1 MSGIGSNKKGK
12 LKLIKMKTSLNEDVE
27 FKDIDI
33 NPLIKDFMIREAFN
47 MFDEDHSGEIDKR
60 ELAKLITSLGL
71 ELNEKRINELMKEM
85 DKDASGTIDFDEF
98 SIMMSNFQFG
108 KESPIQQHLES
119 AFNDYDKDMDTM
131 ISPDDFKKVSEE
143 LDPIPISKE
152 DAEMF
157 ITFCKH
163 FGKEKGITSI
173 NENSVSKEE
182 FINALVQLN
191 FLIEGKIDGK
201 SRTST
206 VVQNTN
212 TNNTNTNINQSQAV
226 ESNVNPSERKQSTL
240 NQQLTE
246 NKSLKSGRSGKS
258 ESGVGS
264 KDSSSIFN

>member
-1 MSGIGSNKKGK
+1 
-12 LKLIKMKTSLNEDVE
+12 
-27 FKDIDI
+27 
-33 NPLIKDFMIREAFN
+33 
-47 MFDEDHSGEIDKR
+47 
-60 ELAKLITSLGL
+60 
-71 ELNEKRINELMKEM
+71 
-85 DKDASGTIDFDEF
+85 
-98 SIMMSNFQFG
+98 
-108 KESPIQQHLES
+108 
-119 AFNDYDKDMDTM
+119 
-131 ISPDDFKKVSEE
+131 
-143 LDPIPISKE
+143 
-152 DAEMF
+152 MF

-163 FGKEKGITSI
+163 FGKEKGIPNN

-191 FLIEGKIDGK
+191 FLIEGKNDGK

-246 NKSLKSGRSGKS
+246 SKSLKSGRSGKS
-258 ESGVGS
+258 ESGIGS

>member
-1 MSGIGSNKKGK
+1 
-12 LKLIKMKTSLNEDVE
+12 MKTSLNEDVE

-60 ELAKLITSLGL
+60 EFAKLITSLGL

-85 DKDASGTIDFDEF
+85 DKDGSGTIDFDEF

-143 LDPIPISKE
+143 LDSIPISKE

-157 ITFCKH
+157 ITFCKQ

-191 FLIEGKIDGK
+191 FLIKGKIDGK

>member
-1 MSGIGSNKKGK
+1 MLGANKEGK

-33 NPLIKDFMIREAFN
+33 NPLIKDFMFREAFN
-47 MFDEDHSGEIDKR
+47 MFDENHSGEIDKR
-60 ELAKLITSLGL
+60 EFAKLITSLGL

-85 DKDASGTIDFDEF
+85 DKDGSGTIDFDEF

-108 KESPIQQHLES
+108 KESQIQQHLEN

-131 ISPDDFKKVSEE
+131 ILPDDFKKVSEE
-143 LDPIPISKE
+143 LDSIP
-152 DAEMF
+152 MF

-163 FGKEKGITSI
+163 FGREKGIPSY
-173 NENSVSKEE
+173 NENAVSKEE

-191 FLIEGKIDGK
+191 FLIESKNDGK

-206 VVQNTN
+206 NVQNTN
-212 TNNTNTNINQSQAV
+212 TNNTNTNINQSQ
-226 ESNVNPSERKQSTL
+226 SNLNPSERKQSTL

-264 KDSSSIFN
+264 KDSSSIIN

>member
-1 MSGIGSNKKGK
+1 M
-12 LKLIKMKTSLNEDVE
+12 T
-27 FKDIDI
+27 
-33 NPLIKDFMIREAFN
+33 MIRIWILSEA
-47 MFDEDHSGEIDKR
+47 
-60 ELAKLITSLGL
+60 
-71 ELNEKRINELMKEM
+71 
-85 DKDASGTIDFDEF
+85 
-98 SIMMSNFQFG
+98 
-108 KESPIQQHLES
+108 
-119 AFNDYDKDMDTM
+119 
-131 ISPDDFKKVSEE
+131 
-143 LDPIPISKE
+143 LDSIPISKE

-212 TNNTNTNINQSQAV
+212 TNSTNTNINQSQA
-226 ESNVNPSERKQSTL
+226 
-240 NQQLTE
+240 E